1 MPARHFGAPCIGNR
15 IGLILCFPSIHSA
28 RALDHANHRLAA
40 GVHVDVLDR
49 DFLLTFAALTIERVK

>member
-1 MPARHFGAPCIGNR
+1 MPTN
-15 IGLILCFPSIHSA
+15 
-28 RALDHANHRLAA
+28 RLAA